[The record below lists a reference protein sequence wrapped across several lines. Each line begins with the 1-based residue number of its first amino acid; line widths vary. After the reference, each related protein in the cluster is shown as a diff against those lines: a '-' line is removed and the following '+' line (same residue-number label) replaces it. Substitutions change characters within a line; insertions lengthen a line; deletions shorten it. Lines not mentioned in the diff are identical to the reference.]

1 MSKLARVEGEVIVK
15 DGTGH
20 AIEFYEETFIIDDA
34 VQNAAQ
40 ARSLIKKGLI
50 TERLRKAIKN
60 FKRVRTCQV
69 VEFTSS
75 DKPAE
80 QSDMDKLFLRATE
93 LNCVPENIDNYKRPD
108 FKEKAL
114 QKAIALAE
122 ERIAKA
128 KPDVVRDLGYVD

>member
-1 MSKLARVEGEVIVK
+1 MSKLAKVEGEVIVK

-20 AIEFYEETFIIDDA
+20 AIEFYEQSFILDDA
-34 VQNAAQ
+34 VKTAAQ
-40 ARSLIKKGLI
+40 ARLLIKKGLI
-50 TERLRKAIKN
+50 TERLRKSVTN

-75 DKPAE
+75 DAPAE

-122 ERIAKA
+122 DRIAKS
-128 KPDVVRDLGYVD
+128 KPDAVQDLGYVD